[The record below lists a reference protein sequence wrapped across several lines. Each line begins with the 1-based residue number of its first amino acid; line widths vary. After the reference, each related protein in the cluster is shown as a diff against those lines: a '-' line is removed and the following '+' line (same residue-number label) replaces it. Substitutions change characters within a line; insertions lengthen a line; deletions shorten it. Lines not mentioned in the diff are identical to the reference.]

1 MGRGANPARDP
12 MTRQWPAPAFREDE
26 RVSNSAAVSTSVS
39 SVPVASDVPVSPGSP
54 VGPFLLG
61 TVIGGLA
68 GAIVGTALSPH
79 TRGFLVGLY
88 HLVSRRLSSSERDQL
103 RFELLLQ

>member
-1 MGRGANPARDP
+1 MLTDIDQPSDLPGHPDSTDMHAL
-12 MTRQWPAPAFREDE
+12 
-26 RVSNSAAVSTSVS
+26 AVSR
-39 SVPVASDVPVSPGSP
+39 

-61 TVIGGLA
+61 TVVGGLA

-88 HLVSRRLSSSERDQL
+88 HLVNRRLATSEHDQL

>member
-1 MGRGANPARDP
+1 
-12 MTRQWPAPAFREDE
+12 MTRLRLTPAIREDE
-26 RVSNSAAVSTSVS
+26 RVSISGEISTTTLNTHEPAISPAA
-39 SVPVASDVPVSPGSP
+39 PGSP

-79 TRGFLVGLY
+79 TRGYLVGLY
-88 HLVSRRLSSSERDQL
+88 HLVNRRLSSSERDQL

>member
-1 MGRGANPARDP
+1 VLTLVDQTSECDSAGDP
-12 MTRQWPAPAFREDE
+12 
-26 RVSNSAAVSTSVS
+26 VSTGMQ
-39 SVPVASDVPVSPGSP
+39 VPVASR

-68 GAIVGTALSPH
+68 GAVVGTALSPH

-88 HLVSRRLSSSERDQL
+88 HLVNRRLASSEHDQL

>member
-1 MGRGANPARDP
+1 VLRHVDQSADSPADPARTD
-12 MTRQWPAPAFREDE
+12 RQEP
-26 RVSNSAAVSTSVS
+26 S
-39 SVPVASDVPVSPGSP
+39 GSP
-54 VGPFLLG
+54 VGPFILG

-88 HLVSRRLSSSERDQL
+88 HLVNRRLTSSERDQL

>member
-1 MGRGANPARDP
+1 VLRHANQSSDSESSGGPESTVTQGPA
-12 MTRQWPAPAFREDE
+12 
-26 RVSNSAAVSTSVS
+26 S
-39 SVPVASDVPVSPGSP
+39 SR
-54 VGPFLLG
+54 VGPFVLG
-61 TVIGGLA
+61 TLVGGLA

-88 HLVSRRLSSSERDQL
+88 HLVNRRLSSSEHDQL